1 MSRAERLAEKL
12 LQDREL
18 AKQREAARRAS
29 RREPAGLDNFDPFEP
44 ANWVAIAGSDPGYLP
59 TIPMRKGPV
68 GWHVACR
75 ASPTGRPPL
84 DAALKF
90 TGARYMK
97 FTLDSFD
104 DPEQLL
110 TAAARLTLRLVP
122 RCEWEGCT
130 PKDDDDPDSWQSLY
144 DRISDLMGAYAHSSE
159 GKGQPPAFLMARFA
173 ATVADVIAK
182 VPSLQAAVA
191 ADLAAKQDNDP

>member
-75 ASPTGRPPL
+75 ACGQEFESKGLAFCAQCLEIPAEERRLMKPVATGRLCQATGCENFLPKAAKANTRYCS
-84 DAALKF
+84 DACQQRAKR
-90 TGARYMK
+90 ARR
-97 FTLDSFD
+97 DRD
-104 DPEQLL
+104 NR
-110 TAAARLTLRLVP
+110 A
-122 RCEWEGCT
+122 GH
-130 PKDDDDPDSWQSLY
+130 PDSPQPLNATQNAPGSRQRAL
-144 DRISDLMGAYAHSSE
+144 RTHVGPPRVQAMNPMRSSS
-159 GKGQPPAFLMARFA
+159 PAPEPAR
-173 ATVADVIAK
+173 
-182 VPSLQAAVA
+182 
-191 ADLAAKQDNDP
+191 

>member
-122 RCEWEGCT
+122 RCEWERCT

-159 GKGQPPAFLMARFA
+159 GKGQPPEFLMARFA

>member
-29 RREPAGLDNFDPFEP
+29 RREPADLDSFDPFEP

-75 ASPTGRPPL
+75 PYRPAGHLSMP
-84 DAALKF
+84 
-90 TGARYMK
+90 
-97 FTLDSFD
+97 
-104 DPEQLL
+104 P
-110 TAAARLTLRLVP
+110 
-122 RCEWEGCT
+122 
-130 PKDDDDPDSWQSLY
+130 
-144 DRISDLMGAYAHSSE
+144 SSSQE
-159 GKGQPPAFLMARFA
+159 HG
-173 ATVADVIAK
+173 T
-182 VPSLQAAVA
+182 
-191 ADLAAKQDNDP
+191 

>member
-104 DPEQLL
+104 DPEQL
-110 TAAARLTLRLVP
+110 V
-122 RCEWEGCT
+122 
-130 PKDDDDPDSWQSLY
+130 
-144 DRISDLMGAYAHSSE
+144 
-159 GKGQPPAFLMARFA
+159 
-173 ATVADVIAK
+173 
-182 VPSLQAAVA
+182 
-191 ADLAAKQDNDP
+191 

>member
-1 MSRAERLAEKL
+1 
-12 LQDREL
+12 
-18 AKQREAARRAS
+18 
-29 RREPAGLDNFDPFEP
+29 
-44 ANWVAIAGSDPGYLP
+44 
-59 TIPMRKGPV
+59 
-68 GWHVACR
+68 
-75 ASPTGRPPL
+75 
-84 DAALKF
+84 
-90 TGARYMK
+90 MK

-110 TAAARLTLRLVP
+110 AAAARLTLRLVL
-122 RCEWEGCT
+122 RCEWEGCE
-130 PKDDDDPDSWQSLY
+130 PKDDDDPDSWDSLY

-159 GKGQPPAFLMARFA
+159 GKGQPPNFLMARFA

>member
-110 TAAARLTLRLVP
+110 AAAARLTLRLVL
-122 RCEWEGCT
+122 RCEWEGCE

-159 GKGQPPAFLMARFA
+159 GKGQPPEFLMARFA
-173 ATVADVIAK
+173 ATVGDVIAK